1 MVPLMNRM
9 LSKGSSFFDFILG
22 VFAFLGGVILAFL
35 MFAVCW
41 DVIARSVAGKPLEW
55 VLEFSEYGLLFMCF
69 LSTAWVLKNDRHVIS
84 DLLLVALSPRKQA
97 FLNTMTSLA
106 GAIVCIILT
115 WVGAAVSLEK
125 LQIGSYQPTIIQPP
139 DFPLFLIIPVGFS
152 LLSIQFMRRTYRH
165 FGAWKA
171 VRPGDSQR

>member
-1 MVPLMNRM
+1 MTNK
-9 LSKGSSFFDFILG
+9 LSKRLSFFFDHILG

-84 DLLLVALSPRKQA
+84 DLLLVALSPGKQA

-106 GAIVCIILT
+106 GSIVCIILT
-115 WVGAAVSLEK
+115 WFGAAVSLEK
-125 LQIGSYQPTIIQPP
+125 LQAGSYQPTIIQPP

-171 VRPGDSQR
+171 VRPGDSKR